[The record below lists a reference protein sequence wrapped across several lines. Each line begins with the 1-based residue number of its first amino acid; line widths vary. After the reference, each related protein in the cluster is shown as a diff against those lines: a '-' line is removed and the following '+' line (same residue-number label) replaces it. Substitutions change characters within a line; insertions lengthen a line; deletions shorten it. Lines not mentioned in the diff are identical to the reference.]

1 VAERILICDEDEDI
15 ASAIRI
21 NLELEGYE
29 VHEARDGYEVLD
41 LARRLQPEL
50 VVLDL
55 VMPGLDGIEVCR
67 ELKADPRTSDTAV
80 IFLTARSAT
89 RDEALGLLA
98 GADDY
103 MVKPFHPADL
113 VARVHGLMG
122 ADGGEPDDAT
132 PVTVLA
138 VGPGTNGRAAAISA
152 ALRASGYGPIV
163 ERECEPAEVGD
174 LLEVLTPRPTTLI
187 VTVTASGVSLVCPLP
202 PARVDD
208 LDLTVQALTA
218 AADAA
223 RGVARHD
230 G

>member
-1 VAERILICDEDEDI
+1 VAQRILICDDDEDI
-15 ASAIRI
+15 ASAVRI

-29 VHEARDGYEVLD
+29 VLEARDGYEVLD
-41 LARRLQPEL
+41 VARRLQPEL

-67 ELKADPRTSDTAV
+67 QLKADPRTSDAAV
-80 IFLTARSAT
+80 VFLTARSAT

-113 VARVHGLMG
+113 VARVHGLLG
-122 ADGGEPDDAT
+122 ADGSEYDDAT
-132 PVTVLA
+132 AVTVLA
-138 VGPGTNGRAAAISA
+138 VGPDTRVRATAVSA
-152 ALRASGYGPIV
+152 ALRAAGYGPVV
-163 ERECEPAEVGD
+163 ERDYAPVEVGD
-174 LLEVLTPRPTTLI
+174 LLELLTPRSTTLVVI
-187 VTVTASGVSLVCPLP
+187 VTASSVLLVCPLP
-202 PARVDD
+202 SAPPDD
-208 LDLTVQALTA
+208 LDLTMQALTA